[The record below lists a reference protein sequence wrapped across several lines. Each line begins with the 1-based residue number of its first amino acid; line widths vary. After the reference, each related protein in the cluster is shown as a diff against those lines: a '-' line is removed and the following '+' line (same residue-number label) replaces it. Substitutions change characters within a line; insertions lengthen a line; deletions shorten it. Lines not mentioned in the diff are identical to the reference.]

1 MDEEKRGE
9 SVKDND
15 TKTTGV
21 TLDEDERS
29 ESVTGGLQ
37 QTKRKD
43 VNGSRKKTKRPMR
56 QY

>member
-1 MDEEKRGE
+1 MDEEERGE

-15 TKTTGV
+15 TKTTVV
-21 TLDEDERS
+21 TLGEDERS

-37 QTKRKD
+37 QTKRKE
-43 VNGSRKKTKRPMR
+43 VNGSRKRTMRPAR